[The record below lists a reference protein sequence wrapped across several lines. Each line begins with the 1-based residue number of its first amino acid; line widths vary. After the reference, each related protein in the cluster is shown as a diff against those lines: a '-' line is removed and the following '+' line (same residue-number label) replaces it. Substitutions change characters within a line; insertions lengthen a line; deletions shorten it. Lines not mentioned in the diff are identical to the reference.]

1 MSFQPSLEAR
11 ECALSY
17 VSEADRPI
25 VAARLGVPVERLIDV
40 AFEALAEHEKL
51 EIERGDEVP
60 LTGEEAEIWAEH
72 LACEYA

>member
-1 MSFQPSLEAR
+1 M
-11 ECALSY
+11 LSY
-17 VSEADRPI
+17 VPEADRQA
-25 VAARLGVPVERLIDV
+25 VAERLGVPVEKLIDV
-40 AFEALAEHEKL
+40 ALEALAEHEKL